1 MRKFISLRYICRNE
15 SSFITII
22 LNIWRKLIF
31 LFQLLSKF
39 GENVNLP
46 MKAERQYLRKYFS
59 RKSFK
64 AFVLKLMRLRIL
76 RNSLEWLLPKNT
88 RRFFQGQYQLLN
100 VHSPVKSQQQKRG
113 NKLRNLFKV
122 SNKEIRT
129 NLSS

>member
-1 MRKFISLRYICRNE
+1 
-15 SSFITII
+15 
-22 LNIWRKLIF
+22 
-31 LFQLLSKF
+31 
-39 GENVNLP
+39 
-46 MKAERQYLRKYFS
+46 
-59 RKSFK
+59 
-64 AFVLKLMRLRIL
+64 MRLRIL

-88 RRFFQGQYQLLN
+88 RRFFQGQYQILN